1 VSSQEMEFI
10 CLEYNSIRFQ
20 ITGKINKQL
29 PPDVTAFD
37 EIPINLNIIKQKEV
51 KILWYLKIQI

>member
-1 VSSQEMEFI
+1 MEFI

-51 KILWYLKIQI
+51 KIL